1 MNSQNTNNNKK
12 NKNLPSLTTNT
23 NSPTTKKNQ
32 KKSSINIRN
41 NNNLKT
47 NVKKDITHSNSQ
59 VTLNNR
65 QLTAK
70 KENSNFTTTN
80 SNNVNTNV
88 HNSNSIIMNSSLLE
102 VENIDISSYNSD
114 PYVIPKKKFE
124 HLYVSKIEKTVNNYN
139 LIKEVVNTKIE
150 EIQLPSNI
158 PLIQVKNFSLL
169 DLLDKLNTILDSLI
183 ERKHFTKKKDVIDA
197 SEKSNSNSKSKNRVS
212 RSQEILK
219 LKLSTKEINKK
230 SLESYKKQHELL
242 TAKYEKYSNVNYIQN
257 VKEEIKKISDEISKL
272 EKENRDLQTN
282 QYKVEY
288 LLKTKNN
295 SSLNEINY
303 KKNVDKFNHFNNEYT
318 MIMKKIPPKDI
329 VVKNNDL
336 KIEQLNE
343 RKEELIKIAKET
355 YNIENPEEKK
365 VFKLMIDK
373 DRTKN
378 EIRRRE
384 LEKIILEKESN
395 VKKYNILKKDNV
407 RYIKQLEEDKK
418 ILEDILV
425 SKYEEIF
432 KLNNQLKKLE
442 SDNGLN
448 ITNNEVK
455 ENQIGYKKINNN
467 NSKNNSISKK
477 DENTTKNTINNNIS
491 SIDNQISPIK
501 SADNNIN
508 QTKIEDLINKISYN
522 NDNNAIINN
531 LDSNTKAIDLDLNK
545 KNGIR
550 NLDNNK
556 NNISSNL
563 TNNNRYNGSDN
574 NINDLIDNNK
584 TYNKKMI
591 LEQLDIQKNK
601 ENTIKIDSTTNLK
614 KNKLKPNF
622 SFTLNDTNKKDKNV
636 NLSVAIMPKTTINKE
651 EQNESEGEIKEDIQI
666 NTNLNDEK
674 INTNIDNKIEEQKM
688 DVNLSQNISVEIE
701 KNDNDNDNNDEGK
714 IRENDFN
721 TLPYDKFANEE
732 QKNNNTNI
740 DNNNNGTN
748 IDNYNDNIK
757 INEKLENENDLE
769 NELN

>member
-1 MNSQNTNNNKK
+1 MNNKNTNNIKK

-47 NVKKDITHSNSQ
+47 NIKKDITHSNSQ

-70 KENSNFTTTN
+70 KENNNFTTTN
-80 SNNVNTNV
+80 SNNVNTNL
-88 HNSNSIIMNSSLLE
+88 HNNSIIMNSSLLE
-102 VENIDISSYNSD
+102 VDNVDISSYNSD

-197 SEKSNSNSKSKNRVS
+197 SEKSNSNSKSKNKVS

-219 LKLSTKEINKK
+219 LKISTKEINKK

-242 TAKYEKYSNVNYIQN
+242 TAKYEKYSNVNYIPN
-257 VKEEIKKISDEISKL
+257 LKEEIKKISDEINKL

-282 QYKVEY
+282 QFKVEY

-295 SSLNEINY
+295 TSLNEINY
-303 KKNVDKFNHFNNEYT
+303 KKGVDKFNHFNNEFT
-318 MIMKKIPPKDI
+318 MIMKKIPPKDMI
-329 VVKNNDL
+329 VKNNDL

-365 VFKLMIDK
+365 VFKLMKDK

-418 ILEDILV
+418 VLEDILV

-455 ENQIGYKKINNN
+455 ENQLGYKKINNN
-467 NSKNNSISKK
+467 NNKNNISKK
-477 DENTTKNTINNNIS
+477 DENTAKSTINNNNIS

-508 QTKIEDLINKISYN
+508 QTKIEDLINTISYN
-522 NDNNAIINN
+522 NDNNVIINN
-531 LDSNTKAIDLDLNK
+531 LNSNTKPIDLSK

-550 NLDNNK
+550 NLDSNK
-556 NNISSNL
+556 INISNNL

-701 KNDNDNDNNDEGK
+701 KNDNDKIEENMKENDDDNNEGK

-721 TLPYDKFANEE
+721 TLPYDKFGNEE
-732 QKNNNTNI
+732 KKNK
-740 DNNNNGTN
+740 DTN

-757 INEKLENENDLE
+757 INEKLENDLE
-769 NELN
+769 NE